1 MDATQIISL
10 LSQYALPAVLAFVL
24 FLIGRVIANK
34 LGRGTEFMLNRA
46 PNSDPS
52 LSRFLAS
59 LVRYLL
65 LFITIMAALGI
76 LGVDVTSLSAAVV
89 GLGAA
94 MAFILQGSLSNLAAG
109 VMLMLFRPFKI
120 GDEIEAGGSKGVVT
134 SIELTATR
142 LKTVDNV
149 EIIIANGKI
158 WGGTI
163 RNNNGFEARRL
174 DLNIGVDY
182 NADINKAIETI
193 TKAAQTN
200 PRVHATPTPWAKVV
214 NLGDSSVDIQLRVW
228 CNHTDYK
235 ALSTEISQPIKQAL
249 DGAGIGIPYPHEVK
263 IKQKVKS
270 SKGRDRNA
278 RLKALREKNS

>member
-1 MDATQIISL
+1 MDITQIISL
-10 LSQYALPAVLAFVL
+10 VAKYALPVAIAFVV
-24 FLIGRVIANK
+24 FLIGKAIANK
-34 LGRGTEFMLNRA
+34 LGRGIEKGLNRA

-52 LSRFLAS
+52 LSRFLGS

-65 LFITIMAALGI
+65 LFVTIMAALSLI
-76 LGVDVTSLSAAVV
+76 GVDVTSLSAAVV

-109 VMLMLFRPFKI
+109 VMLMLFRPFKL

-134 SIELTATR
+134 AIELTATR
-142 LKTVDNV
+142 LKTADNV
-149 EIIIANGKI
+149 EIIMANGKI

-163 RNNNGFEARRL
+163 RNNNGYEARRL

-182 NADINKAIETI
+182 DADINAAIETI
-193 TKAAQTN
+193 TQAAQTN
-200 PRVHATPTPWAKVV
+200 PRVHASPAPWAKVV

-228 CNHTDYK
+228 CNHSDYK

-249 DGAGIGIPYPHEVK
+249 DGVGIGIPYPHEVK

>member
-10 LSQYALPAVLAFVL
+10 LSQYALPVVLAFVL

-34 LGRGTEFMLNRA
+34 LGQATEMLLNRA
-46 PNSDPS
+46 PNSNPS

-59 LVRYLL
+59 LVRYLF

-76 LGVDVTSLSAAVV
+76 IGVDVTSLSAAVV

-120 GDEIEAGGSKGVVT
+120 GDAIEAGGSKGVVT
-134 SIELTATR
+134 AIELTATR
-142 LKTVDNV
+142 LKTADNT

-163 RNNNGFEARRL
+163 RNNNGYEARRL

-182 NADINKAIETI
+182 DADINTAIETI
-193 TKAAQTN
+193 TNAAQTN
-200 PRVHATPTPWAKVV
+200 PRVHSTPAPWAKVV
-214 NLGDSSVDIQLRVW
+214 NLGDSSVDIQLRIW
-228 CNHTDYK
+228 CNHSDYK

-249 DGAGIGIPYPHEVK
+249 DGANIGIPYPHEVK
-263 IKQKVKS
+263 IKQKVKT

-278 RLKALREKNS
+278 RLKVLREKNS